1 MGKHF
6 DEIIVQSIVELVL
19 QVPGELGMVQI
30 AGMHFEH
37 VGGNR
42 DGRVLQIDQNFDPA
56 IVLARGKCEQRMII
70 ELQVIKDFPQSSGV
84 GHRIIVLTGRSKTGK
99 GARRDEPR
107 LYGRYIEGNPN
118 TLPQAAIRI
127 EVSPARNARLV
138 GGMAR

>member
-1 MGKHF
+1 
-6 DEIIVQSIVELVL
+6 
-19 QVPGELGMVQI
+19 
-30 AGMHFEH
+30 
-37 VGGNR
+37 
-42 DGRVLQIDQNFDPA
+42 
-56 IVLARGKCEQRMII
+56 MII

-99 GARRDEPR
+99 GARRGKPR
-107 LYGRYIEGNPN
+107 LYGRCIDGNGD